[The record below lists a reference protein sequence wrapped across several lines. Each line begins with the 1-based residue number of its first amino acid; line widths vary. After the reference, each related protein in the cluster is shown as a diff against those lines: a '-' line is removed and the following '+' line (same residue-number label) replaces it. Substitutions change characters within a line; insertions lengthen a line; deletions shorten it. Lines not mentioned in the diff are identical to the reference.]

1 MMLVWLIS
9 LRNLSRFSFGAVL
22 RSFTADDGCTI
33 DDVSYDYEFPFV
45 DKLGSTVVLFNEDI
59 ILELLLLLLIVL
71 LLLL

>member
-33 DDVSYDYEFPFV
+33 DDVSYDLRVSVCRQIRF
-45 DKLGSTVVLFNEDI
+45 DRRI
-59 ILELLLLLLIVL
+59 I
-71 LLLL
+71 